1 MLFDNGLTYTIG
13 ATEHV
18 VADFYIKEPIRI
30 NINDATLLYQHVKY
44 LSKVLDEY
52 ELDYFAV
59 GGTLLGAIRH
69 QGVIPWDL
77 DVDVAI
83 TKSTYDAICSLT
95 TQLSAIDQRYQWKD
109 TKLPGLRVYYQGS
122 AVIDLFIVD
131 HIGTDIDSTKDNVDL
146 ENNDGVLTHDEYQNN
161 WMAYSAPYCN
171 NVPTFE
177 THTTCFPK
185 LRFRYRDL
193 FPTHKIPFEDF
204 LIRVPHDAKAICA
217 INYNPQCFTTIIA
230 PPAVHSGMHVLTD
243 SILFSPVFAAVPTL
257 RNKTPILYQTYLRV
271 TKKVFNS
278 SFKRYQRESKLNT
291 PIMRSTSTPP
301 MPTPQAVIKEIYI
314 VLLTIIRALL
324 TNFQNNG

>member
-1 MLFDNGLTYTIG
+1 MFTKDKDPTDLLFDNGMTYTIG
-13 ATEHV
+13 TTEHV
-18 VADFYIKEPIRI
+18 VKDFDIKEPIRI
-30 NINDATLLYQHVKY
+30 NINDANLLYQHVKY

-52 ELDYFAV
+52 DLDYFAV

-131 HIGTDIDSTKDNVDL
+131 HIGTD
-146 ENNDGVLTHDEYQNN
+146 GVLTNDEYQNN

-204 LIRVPHDAKAICA
+204 YIRVPRDAKAICA

-230 PPAVHSGMHVLTD
+230 PPTVHSGMHVLTD

-257 RNKTPILYQTYLRV
+257 RNETPILYQMYLSV

-278 SFKRYQRESKLNT
+278 SFKRYQRQS
-291 PIMRSTSTPP
+291 
-301 MPTPQAVIKEIYI
+301 PTPSTLPSPTPSTLPSPTPRAVMKEIYI
-314 VLLTIIRALL
+314 VLMTIIRALL
-324 TNFQNNG
+324 TNL